1 MAWYKTGSVSVSNGS
16 ATVTGTGTAFVQNVK
31 VGQEFRLEGGSVGY
45 EITGVVSDTK
55 LTISPAYLGSSQ
67 SGRDYTIA
75 PLVGFYQRAYDALES
90 AIAQWTSMIDGPL
103 AGRFG
108 SGSAG
113 QPAVSFEDETTL
125 GWFRKAAGQLGAAV
139 GGVQRVLLSSTALKV
154 DVPITGTAVQSSA
167 TDATMNR
174 VLKTGA
180 FGLGANSGTL
190 ISDLDTMYISGL
202 YYGFSANHAL
212 ATPGDNPFPEYGG
225 SFVLVCTNAPL
236 GTIESYVMQTAYN
249 VGANAKVKVR
259 TVSNIANGWT
269 EWRELYN
276 AETVVGTVSQDGG
289 IPTGA
294 VIEAGSNAN
303 GSYARFADGTQIC
316 TIAGLDFGSIKTNGS
331 GTYAY
336 PYTSDLVS
344 ITWPAAFVSAP
355 AASVSFAP
363 DAVAGIA
370 GRSLIA
376 SPYQAPTATGWGSLR
391 ASKTNSDTMDFDVI
405 GSVIA
410 TGRWF

>member
-45 EITGVVSDTK
+45 EITGVVGDTA

-67 SGRDYTIA
+67 SGQSYAVA
-75 PLVGFYQRAYDALES
+75 PLVGFYQRAYDALEG
-90 AIAQWTSMIDGPL
+90 AISQWSSMLDGPL

-108 SGSAG
+108 NGSAG
-113 QPAVSFEDETTL
+113 QPAVSFEGETTL

-139 GGVQRVLLSSTALKV
+139 GGVQRVLLSSAALKI
-154 DVPITGTAVQSSA
+154 DVPITGSAVQSNA
-167 TDATMNR
+167 TDTTAGC
-174 VLKTGA
+174 VLTTGA
-180 FGLGANSGTL
+180 FGLGADAGIL
-190 ISDLDTMYISGL
+190 IGNLDTLYTSGF
-202 YYGFSANHAL
+202 YYGFSASHAS

-225 SFVLVCTNAPL
+225 AFALICTNSPL
-236 GTIESYVMQTAYN
+236 GTVDGYVTQTAYN
-249 VGANAKVKVR
+249 FGTNAKVKVR
-259 TVSNIANGWT
+259 TISTAATGWS

-276 AETVVGTVSQDGG
+276 AETVLGTVSQDGG
-289 IPTGA
+289 VPTGA
-294 VIEAGSNAN
+294 VIERGSNAN
-303 GSYARFADGTQIC
+303 GEYVRFADGTQIC

-344 ITWPAAFVSAP
+344 VTWPAAFVGVP
-355 AASVSFAP
+355 AASVNFTP
-363 DAVAGIA
+363 DSVVGIA
-370 GRSLIA
+370 GRSITA

-391 ASKTNSDTMDFDVI
+391 ASKTNGDTTDFDVT